1 MSGISFDDSD
11 FRRRLNDLL
20 QRAAPL
26 VQQALEEVG
35 DFVQAEARDRAP
47 IDEGMLTDS
56 IEHEVYLGDG
66 AVVIRVPMN
75 APAAQYAVPMHED
88 TSYRLGPLSQGK
100 QARVGQQVGPKY
112 ITRAIDENKE
122 AILEIIAENMQQG

>member
-1 MSGISFDDSD
+1 MSGMAFDDRE
-11 FRRRLNDLL
+11 FRMNLDALVE
-20 QRAAPL
+20 RAAPK
-26 VQQALEEVG
+26 VRAALEDVG

-66 AVVIRVPMN
+66 AVVIRVPLN

-88 TSYRLGPLSQGK
+88 LAYMPGAKSQAK
-100 QARVGQQVGPKY
+100 QSRVGQQVGPKY
-112 ITRAIDENKE
+112 ITRAIDDNRD
-122 AILEIIAENMQQG
+122 AIREIVAENMREG